1 MRTGFVLMWSSGFV
15 GAALAAGTAG
25 TATTL
30 MWRCLVAAAL
40 IGGWWWL
47 TRRRALGL
55 REVGFQVV
63 IGLLSQCVYLSG
75 IFWSVDLGV
84 PSGTAALIAAL
95 QPIVATVLGQLVLGE
110 HASKA
115 QWLGLAIGLG
125 GVALVVGGDLSG
137 GNAPAFAYALPVL
150 AMLGLVAA
158 TLLERRSGTTVELA
172 DSPPAGPPPPSTE
185 ALRAQ
190 SNLMIQCLTSAV
202 VFTAVA
208 AASGQLVP
216 PASGSFWFAIG
227 WVVLLS
233 TFGGYGFYWLN
244 LRRSS
249 VTSLSSLLYLTPPT
263 TMLAAFLLFG
273 ETLDMR
279 GLLGVAVCALAVFL
293 VLRKPRPS
301 GKVPPEPAR
310 CPAS

>member
-30 MWRCLVAAAL
+30 MWRFLVAAAL

-47 TRRRALGL
+47 TRRRTLSLAEIGL
-55 REVGFQVV
+55 QAG

-75 IFWSVDLGV
+75 IFWSVNLGV
-84 PSGTAALIAAL
+84 PSGTAALIAAM
-95 QPIVATVLGQLVLGE
+95 QPIVATVLGQFVLGE
-110 HASKA
+110 HASKG
-115 QWLGLAIGLG
+115 QWAGLVLGLA
-125 GVALVVGGDLSG
+125 GVALVVGGDLAG
-137 GNAPAFAYALPVL
+137 GTAPALAYGLPVL

-158 TLLERRSGTTVELA
+158 TLIERRSGTTTALGDSLA
-172 DSPPAGPPPPSTE
+172 
-185 ALRAQ
+185 
-190 SNLMIQCLTSAV
+190 IQCVTSAV

-208 AASGQLVP
+208 AVTGQLVP

-244 LRRSS
+244 LRRGS
-249 VTSLSSLLYLTPPT
+249 VTSVSSLLYLTPPT

-273 ETLDMR
+273 ETLDPR
-279 GLLGVAVCALAVFL
+279 GLAGVAVCAVAVFL

-301 GKVPPEPAR
+301 GKAPAEPAR

>member
-15 GAALAAGTAG
+15 GAALAAGTAS

-30 MWRCLVAAAL
+30 MWRCLVAAVL

-47 TRRRALGL
+47 TRRRRLGL
-55 REVGFQVV
+55 RELGLQAL

-84 PSGTAALIAAL
+84 PSGTAALVAAL
-95 QPIVATVLGQLVLGE
+95 QPIVATVLGQFVLGE

-137 GNAPAFAYALPVL
+137 GNAPALAYALPVL

-158 TLLERRSGTTVELA
+158 TLLERRAGVSVELG
-172 DSPPAGPPPPSTE
+172 DSLA
-185 ALRAQ
+185 
-190 SNLMIQCLTSAV
+190 IQCVTSAV
-202 VFTAVA
+202 VFTGVA

-227 WVVLLS
+227 WVVVLS

-244 LRRSS
+244 LRRGS
-249 VTSLSSLLYLTPPT
+249 VTSVSSLLYLTPPT
-263 TMLAAFLLFG
+263 TMLAGFLLFD
-273 ETLDMR
+273 ETLDVR

-293 VLRKPRPS
+293 VLRKPRSS

>member
-15 GAALAAGTAG
+15 GAALAAGTAS

-30 MWRCLVAAAL
+30 MWRCLVAAVL

-47 TRRRALGL
+47 TRRRRLGL
-55 REVGFQVV
+55 RELGVQAM

-75 IFWSVDLGV
+75 VFWSVDLGV

-95 QPIVATVLGQLVLGE
+95 QPIVATVLGQFVLGE

-137 GNAPAFAYALPVL
+137 GNAPALAYALPVL
-150 AMLGLVAA
+150 AMIGLVAA
-158 TLLERRSGTTVELA
+158 TLLERRSGVTVELVDGLA
-172 DSPPAGPPPPSTE
+172 
-185 ALRAQ
+185 
-190 SNLMIQCLTSAV
+190 IQCVTSAV

-249 VTSLSSLLYLTPPT
+249 VTALSSLLYLTPPT
-263 TMLAAFLLFG
+263 TMLAAFLLFD
-273 ETLDMR
+273 ETLDVG

-293 VLRKPRPS
+293 VLRKPRS
-301 GKVPPEPAR
+301 SEKAPPEPAR